1 MLKRKLITIAV
12 AMTLLVGL
20 LAAGAAPAAAAG
32 YALPEDTV
40 LYAPA
45 AILVN
50 LAGNPAQD
58 MVIYE
63 KEADTVH
70 APGSMMRYAVLAYAL
85 QRAQEQGLDIDTATG
100 TYTKDLFNRY
110 VAGTGVPTANMK
122 FGEVWTLRDL
132 MAVSFMQSASDAVT
146 VLAQAIDGSVTGF
159 VDGMNAM
166 AEQLGCDY
174 THFANLTGLDSLSQY
189 TTARDMY
196 RIVRYCQSFSL
207 FEDLA
212 SPPEVTVTPVKGGNK
227 RTIATNNHLEIASSS
242 YYYEPLL
249 YSRTGLSEHEG
260 RTCASVA
267 RDAGYEYLVVVLG
280 CAEKNDKGEERW
292 LKTQENF
299 KKRLDRQERS
309 HRKQVSALEAQIAE
323 LKKQLEGKKPEL
335 QREDFPSES
344 AWNKYREEELK
355 REILA
360 ENDKRQA
367 AAEEASRRN
376 AAAHK
381 KLDDTFKTPEAK
393 REFQET
399 LSDFIEDNGEWLESE
414 EGQLYQEI
422 IDQSPV
428 GLVMAMAIAKN
439 SEVTEQ
445 MKNWSKDLLFQKLSQ
460 FESTLLQNAKEA
472 AKKQPSN
479 GQPQTPTQ
487 TRPSTS
493 GIPSTGSVG
502 KTQAPATFNAKDWL
516 RKNRPERYPTH

>member
-1 MLKRKLITIAV
+1 M
-12 AMTLLVGL
+12 
-20 LAAGAAPAAAAG
+20 
-32 YALPEDTV
+32 
-40 LYAPA
+40 
-45 AILVN
+45 
-50 LAGNPAQD
+50 
-58 MVIYE
+58 
-63 KEADTVH
+63 
-70 APGSMMRYAVLAYAL
+70 
-85 QRAQEQGLDIDTATG
+85 
-100 TYTKDLFNRY
+100 
-110 VAGTGVPTANMK
+110 
-122 FGEVWTLRDL
+122 
-132 MAVSFMQSASDAVT
+132 
-146 VLAQAIDGSVTGF
+146 
-159 VDGMNAM
+159 
-166 AEQLGCDY
+166 
-174 THFANLTGLDSLSQY
+174 ANLPSQELLEK
-189 TTARDMY
+189 Y
-196 RIVRYCQSFSL
+196 RA
-207 FEDLA
+207 EEKADKGTPA
-212 SPPEVTVTPVKGGNK
+212 SPEQTNAETPNPETETQGNGEASQ
-227 RTIATNNHLEIASSS
+227 TTQPSSS
-242 YYYEPLL
+242 ESGAQP
-249 YSRTGLSEHEG
+249 
-260 RTCASVA
+260 
-267 RDAGYEYLVVVLG
+267 
-280 CAEKNDKGEERW
+280 EKTDKGEERW
-292 LKTQENF
+292 LKTQESF

-309 HRKQVSALEAQIAE
+309 HRKTVSALEAEIAE
-323 LKKQLEGKKPEL
+323 LKKQLEGSKPEL

-355 REILA
+355 KSILA

-376 AAAHK
+376 AEAQK
-381 KLDDTFKTPEAK
+381 KLDDTFRTPEAK

-399 LSDFIEDNGEWLESE
+399 LSDFIEDNGDWLESE

-445 MKNWSKDLLFQKLSQ
+445 MKNWSKDLLFHKLSQ